1 MSSEQPSISDEMR
14 QLVTDFMQ
22 AVVDQDDARQAEL
35 FAAIQEKRKTEPIQS

>member
-22 AVVDQDDARQAEL
+22 AVIDQDDARQAEL

>member
-22 AVVDQDDARQAEL
+22 AVVDGDDARQAEL